1 MAKPA
6 VSEEEVEVKPKK
18 PIVKII
24 LALVGLVVLISGTMV
39 GTLFISGFFSK
50 PPPSSEQAAADEEGQ
65 DKHGAAPDKGK
76 KADDGHGKPDA
87 DKGKKP
93 DAKPDADKGK
103 KADAGHGKPD
113 ADKGAKASNEPPKL
127 NKKSPNSPRFDYTS
141 HQLTKEFLVNLTG
154 SRKVMSVQIAIM
166 TRYDER
172 VVENVKKHEFA
183 LRSVVMDVMR
193 QTNEADLPKPDFRK
207 DLAIK
212 IRDAMN
218 TLIEKYEDFGGI
230 EDVYF
235 TSFIVQ

>member
-24 LALVGLVVLISGTMV
+24 LALVGLVVLISGTML
-39 GTLFISGFFSK
+39 GTLYLAGFFK
-50 PPPSSEQAAADEEGQ
+50 PPPSAEKSADEEGGQ
-65 DKHGAAPDKGK
+65 DKHGAEADKGK
-76 KADDGHGKPDA
+76 KADDGHGKPAAKPGAEA

-93 DAKPDADKGK
+93 DAK
-103 KADAGHGKPD
+103 ADAKP
-113 ADKGAKASNEPPKL
+113 GAEAAKL
-127 NKKSPNSPRFDYTS
+127 SKKSPNSPRFDYTY
-141 HQLTKEFLVNLTG
+141 HQLSKEFLVNLTG

-207 DLAIK
+207 DLAVK